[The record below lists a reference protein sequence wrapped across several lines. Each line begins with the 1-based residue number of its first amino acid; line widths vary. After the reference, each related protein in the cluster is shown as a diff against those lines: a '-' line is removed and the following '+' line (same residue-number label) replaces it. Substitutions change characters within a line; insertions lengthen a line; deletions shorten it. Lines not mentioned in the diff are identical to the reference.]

1 MNNKKKTK
9 ILSLD
14 ADFANQLEILCEIV
28 QTNFATKSNELLFQW
43 QIQELKNLEQK
54 APERFQKYQ
63 QEIKKPIAK

>member
-28 QTNFATKSNELLFQW
+28 KTNFATKSKELLFQW

-54 APERFQKYQ
+54 APELFHKYQ
-63 QEIKKPIAK
+63 QEIKKPISE

>member
-28 QTNFATKSNELLFQW
+28 QTNFATKSKELLFQW

-54 APERFQKYQ
+54 APELFQKYQ
-63 QEIKKPIAK
+63 QEIKKPIDE